1 MRIQPW
7 RWQINSLLALAGIAI
22 IAAAM
27 RYAPN
32 GHYQSILYGVT
43 AAEIGAVLL
52 VHALVNGEP
61 ALNPFRKILSVRP
74 LRFLGRISYGVYL
87 WHFPIVLFLIRHH
100 SAPFSFAV
108 GLLVS
113 APIASLSYYGDRKST
128 RMNSSH

>member
-1 MRIQPW
+1 MSGLLVGCIYALMRIQSM
-7 RWQINSLLALAGIAI
+7 RWQINSLIGLAGIAI

-87 WHFPIVLFLIRHH
+87 WHFPIVLL
-100 SAPFSFAV
+100 
-108 GLLVS
+108 
-113 APIASLSYYGDRKST
+113 DRKST
-128 RMNSSH
+128 RLNSSH

>member
-1 MRIQPW
+1 
-7 RWQINSLLALAGIAI
+7 
-22 IAAAM
+22 M

-32 GHYQSILYGVT
+32 GHYQANLYGVT

-113 APIASLSYYGDRKST
+113 ATIASLSYYGPDPIGRPSC
-128 RMNSSH
+128 RARVSQSV